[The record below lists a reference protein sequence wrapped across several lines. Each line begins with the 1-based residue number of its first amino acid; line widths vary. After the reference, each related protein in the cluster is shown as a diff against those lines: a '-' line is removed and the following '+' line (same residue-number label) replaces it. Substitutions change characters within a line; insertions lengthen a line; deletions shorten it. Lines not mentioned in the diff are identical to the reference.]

1 LYKDLFMKKSA
12 HTCIEAIDN
21 AIRQQKSGGNG
32 IINGKESKLLYY
44 YELFRA
50 TGKESYKARLYEVC
64 RELSAE
70 LRYSAVDSNHSLSG
84 LAGIL
89 WLFCQLRED
98 GFDTGTSETDTAFFN
113 EQLVNN
119 ALLFM
124 GNRKPGYMEG
134 AYGVLYY
141 LLLCEQTP
149 AVKEYAGKILK
160 KITDDYIEGDIYS
173 AFKSNYNGSGDKQ
186 ELDLGLYHGL
196 SGNLMVLLSAC
207 RLGYQKQNVLVE
219 KLLKDGVKFILH
231 HKMDID
237 YEDECYSFFPPV
249 VKKSSNF
256 LETSNS
262 LAWVNSDLNHIL
274 LLYEMHLLTGE
285 THYRDIADDIGLQT
299 IARKQ
304 FDETLVDNSSFING
318 SSGIAMFYKKL
329 SIYGNTRE
337 YLDAFHYWTERT
349 MVHLDEDIE
358 KEAYAPSQLGVLNGL
373 IGVSLTLLAYSYD
386 DMLPKWTKLFFL

>member
-1 LYKDLFMKKSA
+1 MKKST
-12 HTCIEAIDN
+12 HTCIETIDK
-21 AIRQQKSGGNG
+21 AIRQQEPVGNG
-32 IINGKESKLLYY
+32 IINGKESNLLYY

-50 TGKESYKARLYEVC
+50 TGKESYKTRLYEGC
-64 RELSAE
+64 RELSAQ
-70 LRYSAVDSNHSLSG
+70 LRDGAADSGYSLPG

-113 EQLVNN
+113 EQLVNS

-124 GNRKPGYMEG
+124 ENHKSGYMEG
-134 AYGVLYY
+134 AYGILYY

-149 AVKEYAGKILK
+149 AVKEYAGRIIK

-173 AFKSNYNGSGDKQ
+173 TFKSNHNGAGDKQ

-196 SGNLMVLLSAC
+196 CGNLMVLLRAC
-207 RLGYQKQNVLVE
+207 RLGYNRQNVQVE
-219 KLLKDGVKFILH
+219 KLLKDGVRFILH

-249 VKKSSNF
+249 VKMNSNF
-256 LETSNS
+256 LEASNS

-274 LLYEMHLLTGE
+274 LLYEMHLLTGDR
-285 THYRDIADDIGLQT
+285 HYGDMADDIGLQT

-329 SIYGNTRE
+329 SAYGNTKE

-349 MVHLDEDIE
+349 MVHFDEDME
-358 KEAYAPSQLGVLNGL
+358 KETYAPGQLGVLNGL
-373 IGVSLTLLAYSYD
+373 IGVSLTLLAYSYN
-386 DMLPKWTKLFFL
+386 DMRPKWTKLFFL

>member
-1 LYKDLFMKKSA
+1 MKKST
-12 HTCIEAIDN
+12 HTCIETIDN
-21 AIRQQKSGGNG
+21 AIRHQEPGGKG

-50 TGKESYKARLYEVC
+50 TGKEVYKAKLYEVC
-64 RELSAE
+64 RELSPE
-70 LRYSAVDSNHSLSG
+70 LRYAPDDTDYSLSG

-98 GFDTGTSETDTAFFN
+98 GFDTGPSETDTALIN
-113 EQLVNN
+113 EQLANR
-119 ALLFM
+119 ALLVM
-124 GNRKPGYMEG
+124 ENHKPGYMEG
-134 AYGVLYY
+134 GYGILYY
-141 LLLCEQTP
+141 LLLCVQTP
-149 AVKEYAGKILK
+149 AVKEYAGRIIK
-160 KITDDYIEGDIYS
+160 KITDEFVEGDIYS
-173 AFKSNYNGSGDKQ
+173 SFKSNHNGSPDEQKI
-186 ELDLGLYHGL
+186 DLGMYHGL
-196 SGNLMVLLSAC
+196 SGNLMVLLRAC
-207 RLGYQKQNVLVE
+207 RMGYNRENALVE

-249 VKKSSNF
+249 VKKHSNF
-256 LETSNS
+256 LETSNA

-274 LLYEMHLLTGE
+274 LLYEMHLLTGDGY
-285 THYRDIADDIGLQT
+285 YRDIADDIGLQT

-329 SIYGNTRE
+329 SAYSNTRE

-349 MVHLDEDIE
+349 IAHLDEDIE
-358 KEAYAPSQLGVLNGL
+358 KEHYAPGQAGVLGGL
-373 IGVSLTLLAYSYD
+373 IGVALTLLAYSHD
-386 DMLPKWTKLFFL
+386 DTQPKWSKLFFL